1 MDSRQQWIELAHIL
15 EAEWRGERINRNQ
28 ARDLAV
34 TLLPKHPEMRMT
46 LSSIQTRMARA

>member
-15 EAEWRGERINRNQ
+15 EAEWRGERINRSQ
-28 ARDLAV
+28 ARDLAM